1 VKLAA
6 NAREVF
12 SIMAV
17 KSSPSPW
24 EVGERLKIPHRKI
37 GNVTKFYTLI

>member
-1 VKLAA
+1 MKLAA
-6 NAREVF
+6 NAREAF

-17 KSSPSPW
+17 NCSPSPW

-37 GNVTKFYTLI
+37 GNVTKFYTRV